1 MHTLLLKS
9 FCFRNCSFS
18 QKLTFENFSLV
29 VLFQLFMYIF
39 SCSIFFIYLDKS
51 PTTSRPTG
59 AISPVFISENA
70 RTFESSPIAIIG
82 GPRYEQMKRW
92 SKDSIISLD

>member
-1 MHTLLLKS
+1 M
-9 FCFRNCSFS
+9 
-18 QKLTFENFSLV
+18 
-29 VLFQLFMYIF
+29 LFMYIF

-51 PTTSRPTG
+51 PTTSSRPTG